1 MCLKNTVT
9 NNGKTNYNKCV
20 DKFGKRDTINK
31 NQESERIMLR
41 IIIAGSRFFE
51 DYNLFESTMF
61 KVLFHLNK
69 EYPQYNILVINK
81 EERLFK
87 INPCSLEIISG
98 MAKGADTLAV
108 RFANKYNLALKEF
121 PADWNNLDVSPCRVI
136 TNSYGSYNA
145 LAGHKRNRD
154 MAVYA
159 SSDDAFGVLVLFWD
173 GKSKGS
179 KNMKSQ
185 AVAFG
190 LEIYENIINRQ

>member
-1 MCLKNTVT
+1 
-9 NNGKTNYNKCV
+9 
-20 DKFGKRDTINK
+20 
-31 NQESERIMLR
+31 MLR

-87 INPCSLEIISG
+87 INPCNLEIISG

-121 PADWNNLDVSPCRVI
+121 PADWDNLNVLPCRVI

>member
-1 MCLKNTVT
+1 
-9 NNGKTNYNKCV
+9 
-20 DKFGKRDTINK
+20 
-31 NQESERIMLR
+31 MLR

-108 RFANKYNLALKEF
+108 KFANKYNLALKEF

-136 TNSYGSYNA
+136 TNSYGIM
-145 LAGHKRNRD
+145 H
-154 MAVYA
+154 
-159 SSDDAFGVLVLFWD
+159 
-173 GKSKGS
+173 
-179 KNMKSQ
+179 
-185 AVAFG
+185 
-190 LEIYENIINRQ
+190 

>member
-1 MCLKNTVT
+1 
-9 NNGKTNYNKCV
+9 
-20 DKFGKRDTINK
+20 
-31 NQESERIMLR
+31 MLR

-121 PADWNNLDVSPCRVI
+121 PADWNNLNVLPCRVI

-190 LEIYENIINRQ
+190 LEIYESIINKQ

>member
-1 MCLKNTVT
+1 
-9 NNGKTNYNKCV
+9 
-20 DKFGKRDTINK
+20 
-31 NQESERIMLR
+31 MLR

-87 INPCSLEIISG
+87 INPCNLEIISG

-121 PADWNNLDVSPCRVI
+121 PADWNNLNVLPCRVI

-190 LEIYENIINRQ
+190 LEIYENIIN

>member
-1 MCLKNTVT
+1 
-9 NNGKTNYNKCV
+9 
-20 DKFGKRDTINK
+20 
-31 NQESERIMLR
+31 MLR
-41 IIIAGSRFFE
+41 IIIAGSRFFK

-121 PADWNNLDVSPCRVI
+121 PADWNNLNVLPCRVI

>member
-1 MCLKNTVT
+1 
-9 NNGKTNYNKCV
+9 
-20 DKFGKRDTINK
+20 
-31 NQESERIMLR
+31 MLR

-69 EYPQYNILVINK
+69 EYPQYNILVINT

-87 INPCSLEIISG
+87 INPCNLEIISG

-121 PADWNNLDVSPCRVI
+121 PADWNNLNVLPCRVI

>member
-1 MCLKNTVT
+1 
-9 NNGKTNYNKCV
+9 
-20 DKFGKRDTINK
+20 
-31 NQESERIMLR
+31 MLR

-108 RFANKYNLALKEF
+108 KFANKYNLALKEF
-121 PADWNNLDVSPCRVI
+121 PADWNNLDVLPCRVI

-190 LEIYENIINRQ
+190 LEIYENITNRQ

>member
-1 MCLKNTVT
+1 
-9 NNGKTNYNKCV
+9 
-20 DKFGKRDTINK
+20 
-31 NQESERIMLR
+31 MLR

-121 PADWNNLDVSPCRVI
+121 LADWNNLNVSPCRVI

-179 KNMKSQ
+179 KNMKNQ

>member
-1 MCLKNTVT
+1 
-9 NNGKTNYNKCV
+9 
-20 DKFGKRDTINK
+20 
-31 NQESERIMLR
+31 MLR

-121 PADWNNLDVSPCRVI
+121 PAYWNNLNVSPCRVI

>member
-1 MCLKNTVT
+1 
-9 NNGKTNYNKCV
+9 
-20 DKFGKRDTINK
+20 
-31 NQESERIMLR
+31 MLR

-87 INPCSLEIISG
+87 INPCNLEIISG

-121 PADWNNLDVSPCRVI
+121 PADWNNLNVLPCRVI

>member
-1 MCLKNTVT
+1 
-9 NNGKTNYNKCV
+9 
-20 DKFGKRDTINK
+20 
-31 NQESERIMLR
+31 MLR

-108 RFANKYNLALKEF
+108 RFGNKYNLALKEF
-121 PADWNNLDVSPCRVI
+121 PADWNNLNVLPCRVI

>member
-1 MCLKNTVT
+1 
-9 NNGKTNYNKCV
+9 
-20 DKFGKRDTINK
+20 
-31 NQESERIMLR
+31 MLR

-121 PADWNNLDVSPCRVI
+121 PADWNNLKVSPCRVI

>member
-1 MCLKNTVT
+1 
-9 NNGKTNYNKCV
+9 
-20 DKFGKRDTINK
+20 
-31 NQESERIMLR
+31 
-41 IIIAGSRFFE
+41 
-51 DYNLFESTMF
+51 
-61 KVLFHLNK
+61 
-69 EYPQYNILVINK
+69 
-81 EERLFK
+81 
-87 INPCSLEIISG
+87 

-108 RFANKYNLALKEF
+108 KFANKYNLALKEF
-121 PADWNNLDVSPCRVI
+121 PADWNNLNVSPCRVI

-145 LAGHKRNRD
+145 LAGYKRNRD

>member
-1 MCLKNTVT
+1 
-9 NNGKTNYNKCV
+9 
-20 DKFGKRDTINK
+20 
-31 NQESERIMLR
+31 MLR

-87 INPCSLEIISG
+87 INPCNLEIISG

-121 PADWNNLDVSPCRVI
+121 PADWNNLNVLPCRVI

-145 LAGHKRNRD
+145 LAGYKRNRD

>member
-1 MCLKNTVT
+1 
-9 NNGKTNYNKCV
+9 
-20 DKFGKRDTINK
+20 
-31 NQESERIMLR
+31 MLR

-108 RFANKYNLALKEF
+108 KFANKYNLALKEF
-121 PADWNNLDVSPCRVI
+121 PADWNNLDVLPCRVI

>member
-1 MCLKNTVT
+1 
-9 NNGKTNYNKCV
+9 
-20 DKFGKRDTINK
+20 
-31 NQESERIMLR
+31 MLR
-41 IIIAGSRFFE
+41 IIIAGSSFFE

-121 PADWNNLDVSPCRVI
+121 PADWNNLNVLPCRVI

>member
-1 MCLKNTVT
+1 
-9 NNGKTNYNKCV
+9 
-20 DKFGKRDTINK
+20 
-31 NQESERIMLR
+31 MLR

-121 PADWNNLDVSPCRVI
+121 PADWNNLNVLPCRVI

-159 SSDDAFGVLVLFWD
+159 SSDDAFEVLVLFWD

>member
-1 MCLKNTVT
+1 
-9 NNGKTNYNKCV
+9 
-20 DKFGKRDTINK
+20 
-31 NQESERIMLR
+31 MLR
-41 IIIAGSRFFE
+41 IIIAGSRFFK

-69 EYPQYNILVINK
+69 KYPQYNILVINK

-108 RFANKYNLALKEF
+108 KFANKYNLALKEF
-121 PADWNNLDVSPCRVI
+121 LADWNNLNVSPCRVI

>member
-1 MCLKNTVT
+1 
-9 NNGKTNYNKCV
+9 
-20 DKFGKRDTINK
+20 
-31 NQESERIMLR
+31 MLR

-108 RFANKYNLALKEF
+108 RFANKYNLTLKEF
-121 PADWNNLDVSPCRVI
+121 PADWNNLNVSPCRVI

>member
-1 MCLKNTVT
+1 
-9 NNGKTNYNKCV
+9 
-20 DKFGKRDTINK
+20 
-31 NQESERIMLR
+31 MLR

-121 PADWNNLDVSPCRVI
+121 PADWNNLNVLPCRVI

-159 SSDDAFGVLVLFWD
+159 SSDDAFGVLVLFCD

>member
-1 MCLKNTVT
+1 
-9 NNGKTNYNKCV
+9 
-20 DKFGKRDTINK
+20 
-31 NQESERIMLR
+31 MLR

-87 INPCSLEIISG
+87 INPCNLEIISG

-121 PADWNNLDVSPCRVI
+121 PADWNNLNVLPCRVI

-190 LEIYENIINRQ
+190 LEIYENTINRQ

>member
-1 MCLKNTVT
+1 
-9 NNGKTNYNKCV
+9 
-20 DKFGKRDTINK
+20 
-31 NQESERIMLR
+31 MLR

-121 PADWNNLDVSPCRVI
+121 PADWNNLNVSSCRVI

-179 KNMKSQ
+179 KNMKNQ

>member
-1 MCLKNTVT
+1 
-9 NNGKTNYNKCV
+9 
-20 DKFGKRDTINK
+20 
-31 NQESERIMLR
+31 MLR

-121 PADWNNLDVSPCRVI
+121 PADWNNLNVSSCRVI

-190 LEIYENIINRQ
+190 LEIYESIINRQ

>member
-1 MCLKNTVT
+1 
-9 NNGKTNYNKCV
+9 
-20 DKFGKRDTINK
+20 
-31 NQESERIMLR
+31 MLR

-87 INPCSLEIISG
+87 INPCNLEIISG

-121 PADWNNLDVSPCRVI
+121 PADWNNLNVLPCRVI

-190 LEIYENIINRQ
+190 LEIYENIINKQ

>member
-1 MCLKNTVT
+1 
-9 NNGKTNYNKCV
+9 
-20 DKFGKRDTINK
+20 
-31 NQESERIMLR
+31 MLR

-87 INPCSLEIISG
+87 INPCNLEIISG

-108 RFANKYNLALKEF
+108 RFANKYNLALKAF
-121 PADWNNLDVSPCRVI
+121 PADWNNLNVLPCRVI

>member
-1 MCLKNTVT
+1 
-9 NNGKTNYNKCV
+9 
-20 DKFGKRDTINK
+20 
-31 NQESERIMLR
+31 MLR

-87 INPCSLEIISG
+87 INPCNLEIISG

-121 PADWNNLDVSPCRVI
+121 PADWNNLNVLPCRVI

-190 LEIYENIINRQ
+190 LEIYENIINR

>member
-1 MCLKNTVT
+1 
-9 NNGKTNYNKCV
+9 
-20 DKFGKRDTINK
+20 
-31 NQESERIMLR
+31 MLR

-121 PADWNNLDVSPCRVI
+121 PADWNNLDVSSCRVI

>member
-1 MCLKNTVT
+1 
-9 NNGKTNYNKCV
+9 
-20 DKFGKRDTINK
+20 
-31 NQESERIMLR
+31 MLR

-69 EYPQYNILVINK
+69 KYPQYNILVINK

-108 RFANKYNLALKEF
+108 KFANKYNLALKEF
-121 PADWNNLDVSPCRVI
+121 PADWNNLNVLPCRVI